1 MLHSWNFTLLINIY
15 INIYML
21 KLSTL
26 NRHTSWLINGM
37 NVFCYLIP
45 ETESI
50 KKKEVQ
56 LVIKDKLSDFIDN
69 FYTKLNQY
77 L

>member
-15 INIYML
+15 IYRYML

-37 NVFCYLIP
+37 NEFCYLIP

-50 KKKEVQ
+50 KKKKSA
-56 LVIKDKLSDFIDN
+56 ISDKR
-69 FYTKLNQY
+69 
-77 L
+77 